1 MMKSFEFSFEELQI
15 STTDIEQ
22 MLGYDPGFSP
32 MPITETIN
40 NVMKDAASHSSIKGG
55 YLIFNNIVLNKENH
69 TLTVRDM
76 VFDIQKNVCQNIRH
90 STQIAFFLCTAGK
103 GVSDW
108 SKSLM
113 DDGQILKGYIVDV
126 LGTIIVE
133 SAVIRI
139 HIHLKKA
146 MEEADLNITNRYSPG
161 YCEWNVLERYKLF
174 SFFPEKFC
182 SVTLS
187 ENGLMNPPKSVGGII
202 GIGERV
208 KFNPYDCGL
217 CKMKNCMYR
226 TYKE

>member
-1 MMKSFEFSFEELQI
+1 MKSFEFSFEELQI
-15 STTDIEQ
+15 GTADIEQ
-22 MLGYDPGFSP
+22 MLGYDPGFTP

-40 NVMKDAASHSSIKGG
+40 DVIKDAASHSSIKGG
-55 YLIFNNIVLNKENH
+55 YLIFDDVVLNKEHH

-76 VFDIQKNVCQNIRH
+76 VFDIQKNVYQNIRQ
-90 STQIAFFLCTAGK
+90 STQVAFFLCTAGK
-103 GVSDW
+103 GMSDW

-113 DDGQILKGYIVDV
+113 NDGQILKGYIVDV

-133 SAVIRI
+133 SAMISI

-146 MEEADLNITNRYSPG
+146 MEVEGLNLTNRYNPG
-161 YCEWNVLERYKLF
+161 YCGWNVLERYKLF
-174 SFFPEKFC
+174 SFFPERFC
-182 SVTLS
+182 GITLS
-187 ENGLMNPPKSVGGII
+187 NNGFMNPPKSVSGII

-208 KFNPYDCGL
+208 KYNPYDCGL